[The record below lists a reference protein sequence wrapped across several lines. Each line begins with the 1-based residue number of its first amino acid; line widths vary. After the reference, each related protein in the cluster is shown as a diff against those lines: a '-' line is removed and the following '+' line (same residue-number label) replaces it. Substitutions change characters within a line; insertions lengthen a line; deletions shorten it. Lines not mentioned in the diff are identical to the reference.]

1 MILVV
6 LEESLFFT
14 FRYNPALTVSGLRE
28 ITIILNE
35 HIRNIAIIA
44 HVDHGKTTLVDAF
57 LKQSHIFRDNQIEMS
72 QEMILDSNELEREKG
87 ITILAKNIA
96 IMYKEYKINIIDTPG
111 HADFG
116 GEVERTLT
124 MADGCLLLVD
134 AQEGTMP
141 QTKFVLK
148 KALELGLKPIVVIN
162 KIDKKFANAK
172 KALDKVNDLFLQLA
186 TDMSQLDFPVF
197 YAIGREGKVW
207 NEMPEGDLTIANSI
221 QGDIRPLLDGIVES
235 IPAPTTEEGT
245 FQMQIASIEQDSHQ
259 GKFLVGKIK
268 RGKVKIGDSVVV
280 LLKDQKVSGKVKTIR
295 TREGLGFKYFDEAS
309 SGDIVGIAGID
320 INAIGGTLTAAS
332 NPEKMSEI
340 KISNPSV
347 QIRFEANT
355 SPFMGKEGK
364 YVSSKQ
370 LQERLDREAEGNISL
385 KISKLDGGAYTVA
398 GRGELQLSI
407 LIETMRR
414 EGYEFQVRRPEV
426 IIQEIEGKKFEPLEE
441 LYIEV
446 PTEYQGT
453 VTQALSER
461 KAELLTLEMD
471 DSSNQAKFM
480 YKILTRN
487 LLGLRTKLLTETKGN
502 LIINNFLLDY
512 VPYTHQ
518 EEMFR
523 RGVLLASEGGTAM
536 GYSLNTIQDRGEL
549 IIEPGTQVYEGMII
563 GIHKYEND
571 LEVNVIKE
579 RQKSAVRMKHD
590 EITQTSLKSIK
601 TLTLEFA
608 LLFLNKDEILEITPQ
623 NLRLRKQHLT
633 KTQRDWARRDNLNDY
648 AKAALGVK

>member
-1 MILVV
+1 M
-6 LEESLFFT
+6 
-14 FRYNPALTVSGLRE
+14 ND
-28 ITIILNE
+28 N
-35 HIRNIAIIA
+35 IRNIAIIA

-57 LKQSHIFRDNQIEMS
+57 LKQSHIFRENQEEMQ
-72 QEMILDSNELEREKG
+72 QEMILDSGDLEREKG

-96 IMYKEYKINIIDTPG
+96 INYKGIKINIIDTPG

-116 GEVERTLT
+116 GEVERTLN

-148 KALELGLKPIVVIN
+148 KALELGLKPIIVIN
-162 KIDKKFANAK
+162 KIDKKFANPK

-197 YAIGREGKVW
+197 YAIGREGKAFT
-207 NEMPEGDLTIANSI
+207 ELPEGDLTIPNSL
-221 QGDIRPLLDGIVES
+221 QGDIRPLLDGIVEY
-235 IPAPTTEEGT
+235 IPSPKIEEGD
-245 FQMQIASIEQDSHQ
+245 FQMLIASIEQDPHQ

-268 RGKVKIGDSVVV
+268 RGNVKIGDSVVV
-280 LLKDQKVSGKVKTIR
+280 MIKDQKISGKVKTIR
-295 TREGLGFKYFDEAS
+295 TREGLNYKYIDSAS
-309 SGDIVGIAGID
+309 SGDIVGIAGVD
-320 INAIGGTLTAAS
+320 VNAIGGTLAAFN
-332 NPEKMSEI
+332 NPEKLPEI

-364 YVSSKQ
+364 FVSSKQ
-370 LQERLDREAEGNISL
+370 LQERLDREAESNISL
-385 KISKLDGGAYTVA
+385 KITKLDGGAYTVA

-446 PTEYQGT
+446 PSEYQGT

-461 KAELLTLEMD
+461 KAELVSLEMD
-471 DSSNQAKFM
+471 ENSNQAKFM

-502 LIINNFLLDY
+502 LVINNFLLDY

-523 RGVLLASEGGTAM
+523 RGVLLASESGIAM
-536 GYSLNTIQDRGEL
+536 GYSLNTIQERGDL
-549 IIEPGTQVYEGMII
+549 IIEPGTQVYEGMIV

-571 LEVNVIKE
+571 LEVNVTKE

-590 EITQTSLKSIK
+590 EITQTSLKAIK
-601 TLTLEFA
+601 PLTLEFA
-608 LLFLNKDEILEITPQ
+608 LLFLNKDEILEITPLS
-623 NLRLRKQHLT
+623 LRLRKQHLT
-633 KTQRDWARRDNLNDY
+633 KTQRDWARRENLTDY
-648 AKAALGVK
+648 AKSQMGLK